1 MGIYYGAFNA
11 TKREWFTG
19 HEMDQGAKWGET
31 LYGNPAVALVV
42 LLDDD
47 GRACADP
54 WRGRWGGDRIHVCY
68 DAGVTWEEVI
78 ARLEGCGTREP
89 PPWQNIGRDLHEYL
103 LRKHELPCKEPS
115 VHDGPGDYEPICKNC
130 GWPMSIHGKHVG
142 MATRR

>member
-54 WRGRWGGDRIHVCY
+54 WRGRWGERP
-68 DAGVTWEEVI
+68 
-78 ARLEGCGTREP
+78 REP
-89 PPWQNIGRDLHEYL
+89 SNAQLGSPGVSLHQPFPHKTGLGLDLVSA
-103 LRKHELPCKEPS
+103 RS
-115 VHDGPGDYEPICKNC
+115 Q
-130 GWPMSIHGKHVG
+130 
-142 MATRR
+142 A